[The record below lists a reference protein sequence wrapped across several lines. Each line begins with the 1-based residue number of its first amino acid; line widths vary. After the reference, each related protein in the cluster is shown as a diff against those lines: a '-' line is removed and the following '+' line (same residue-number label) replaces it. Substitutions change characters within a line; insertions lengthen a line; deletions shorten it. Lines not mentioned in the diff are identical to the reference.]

1 MDSTEPD
8 RLEKE
13 HLFIS
18 YASEDCVFADWLAL
32 KLASEGYK
40 VWYDRIKLLGGE
52 SYPHDITMAIKNQ
65 TFRVLALLSQNSIDK
80 PNPIKERTLALNI
93 AKDRKIDFLIPLNVD
108 GLKATDLDF
117 MTSDLTFIP
126 FEKSWFDGIRA
137 LLKKLQQI
145 NAPRN
150 QLRGQQV
157 ISEWLSTEEQ
167 PKKKTEAIWSNLLPI
182 LEMPKIMRKYSVVP
196 EIDIESLFPYWP
208 FYPESEK
215 AVWAFSPPE
224 GSSSD
229 WLKEVNQVALEHLT
243 YYSGNTISNILT
255 ALIHR
260 SIELLAL
267 SKGLRKKDD
276 SLYFPINAVAKNR
289 LNFNRYD
296 GKKCYVKAVGE
307 RRFKVTLQGNVFVE
321 ESRYHLS
328 PDFRFFGDLFG
339 GPVLRLR
346 ISVLWTDLQDNPL
359 EDKKSNRRRKALCK
373 NWWNYQW
380 LSRAIAVSQWLG
392 EVQEEIILTKT
403 DSGDL
408 RLSLKPISFC
418 SAFGID
424 ESGLTGVEEEDET
437 QVLEENEE
445 EEEDADAIESI

>member
-1 MDSTEPD
+1 MASAELDTEAKD
-8 RLEKE
+8 

-18 YASEDCVFADWLAL
+18 YASEDWIFADWLAL

-40 VWYDRIKLLGGE
+40 IWYDRIKLLGGE
-52 SYPHDITMAIKNQ
+52 SYPRDITVAIKNQ
-65 TFRVLALLSQNSIDK
+65 TFRVLALLSRNSIDK
-80 PNPIKERTLALNI
+80 PNPIKERTLSLNI
-93 AKDRKIDFLIPLNVD
+93 AKEQKIDFLIPLNVD

-126 FEKSWFDGIRA
+126 FEKSWFEGICA

-145 NAPRN
+145 NVPRN
-150 QLRGQQV
+150 RSGGQLA

-167 PKKKTEAIWSNLLPI
+167 PKKRMETIWSNLLPI
-182 LEMPKIMRKYSVVP
+182 LEMPKTMRKYNIVP

-208 FYPESEK
+208 FYRESEK

-224 GSSSD
+224 GSAPE
-229 WLKEVNQVALEHLT
+229 WLKEVNQVALEHLS
-243 YYSGNTISNILT
+243 YYPGNTGRNILT

-260 SIELLAL
+260 SIELLVL
-267 SKGLRKKDD
+267 GKGLKKKDA
-276 SLYFPINAVAKNR
+276 SLYFPKNAVAKDK
-289 LNFNRYD
+289 LHFVRYD

-307 RRFKVTLQGNVFVE
+307 RRFRLIQQGTIFIE

-328 PDFRFFGDLFG
+328 PDFRFFGDLYG
-339 GPVLRLR
+339 SPVFRLR

-373 NWWNYQW
+373 NWWNYEW
-380 LSRAIAVSQWLG
+380 FSRATAVSQWLG
-392 EVQEEIILTKT
+392 TGQEEINLAET

-418 SAFGID
+418 SSVGID
-424 ESGLTGVEEEDET
+424 ETSLPGVEEEDET
-437 QVLEENEE
+437 QVLEENEN
-445 EEEDADAIESI
+445 EEDDDTIEPV

>member
-1 MDSTEPD
+1 MATAESVGAG
-8 RLEKE
+8 KE

-18 YASEDCVFADWLAL
+18 YASEDWVFADWLAL

-52 SYPHDITMAIKNQ
+52 SYPHDITLAIKNQ
-65 TFRVLALLSQNSIDK
+65 TFRVLALLSRNSIDK

-93 AKDRKIDFLIPLNVD
+93 AKEQKIDFLIPLNVD

-126 FEKSWFDGIRA
+126 FEKSWFEGICT
-137 LLKKLQQI
+137 LLKKLQSI

-150 QLRGQQV
+150 QSRSRQV
-157 ISEWLSTEEQ
+157 ISKWLSIEEQ
-167 PKKKTEAIWSNLLPI
+167 PEKKTEAIWSNLLPI

-196 EIDIESLFPYWP
+196 EIDIESRFPNWP

-224 GSSSD
+224 NPLPE
-229 WLKEVNQVALEHLT
+229 WLKEVNQVALEHLNHYPGKAIT
-243 YYSGNTISNILT
+243 NTLT

-260 SIELLAL
+260 SIETFLLR
-267 SKGLRKKDD
+267 KGLKKKDD
-276 SLYFPINAVAKNR
+276 SLYFPNNLLPKNR
-289 LNFNRYD
+289 LNFIRYD
-296 GKKCYVKAVGE
+296 GKKCNVKTVGE
-307 RRFKVTLQGNVFVE
+307 RRFRVIQQGNIFVE

-328 PDFRFFGDLFG
+328 PDFRFFRDLYG
-339 GPVLRLR
+339 SPVLRLR
-346 ISVLWTDLQDNPL
+346 ISVLWTDLQDSPL

-380 LSRAIAVSQWLG
+380 LSRTIAVSQWMG
-392 EVQEEIILTKT
+392 KGQEELILAKT

-408 RLSLKPISFC
+408 RLSLKPVSFSLGLGINE
-418 SAFGID
+418 SA
-424 ESGLTGVEEEDET
+424 LPGVEEEDET

-445 EEEDADAIESI
+445 EDDDVTTELV